1 MDTIA
6 CQAIIHG
13 VLKSWTQLRNVH
25 SHRTH
30 GKHTPFPDWYWV
42 QAIRHM
48 VAPCH
53 IRIGPNLETSVGK
66 ASAYNAGH
74 PGLNPGSGISPREG
88 IGYLCQDS

>member
-1 MDTIA
+1 MNTRASQSIT
-6 CQAIIHG
+6 HG

-66 ASAYNAGH
+66 ASAYNAGWI
-74 PGLNPGSGISPREG
+74 PGLGISPGEA